1 VGGIHGGGVGA
12 ALHRLHS
19 DNMAVQHLAG
29 GHQLSG
35 DVFLNIL
42 IDLRLHALHQDGVP
56 HRGLGGVDGAA
67 AAAQELHAHDHRG
80 NHDHQDHDQ
89 IHNIDLTKQSSLFV
103 DHLLQPPR
111 L

>member
-1 VGGIHGGGVGA
+1 MLQHQCENYTIDRSDKVEDKEITKEEASSAGVRRIKA
-12 ALHRLHS
+12 
-19 DNMAVQHLAG
+19 
-29 GHQLSG
+29 
-35 DVFLNIL
+35 IL
-42 IDLRLHALHQDGVP
+42 
-56 HRGLGGVDGAA
+56 AA